1 MLGTGLCTRLLVQH
15 TVALSLVLSISV
27 RACTINAAR
36 GRSQTVDV
44 DVVKGCPG
52 SRARDVPS
60 YGDNERCRKHSA
72 VEHPPLYCLV
82 SF

>member
-1 MLGTGLCTRLLVQH
+1 MQH
-15 TVALSLVLSISV
+15 TVALSPALSIAV
-27 RACTINAAR
+27 RASTIKAAR
-36 GRSQTVDV
+36 DRSQTVDV

-60 YGDNERCRKHSA
+60 YDDNERCRKHSA
-72 VEHPPLYCLV
+72 VKHPPLYCLV